1 MKKMVISMLSAL
13 MGAAI
18 GAGIVGRAAG
28 SKKIIFR
35 QNSQE
40 SGKLWNYEF

>member
-1 MKKMVISMLSAL
+1 MKKTVISTLSAL

-28 SKKIIFR
+28 SKK
-35 QNSQE
+35 NSIQAKFA
-40 SGKLWNYEF
+40 GKWQVVEL